1 MSTLDIFV
9 FTANPS
15 LAQLDACRKND
26 LHEVASFYGI
36 GVSTVLHKAELKAA
50 LVSGLVDKGILALQ
64 MSPSP
69 PELAEHGVAS

>member
-1 MSTLDIFV
+1 MSTLDISV

-36 GVSTVLHKAELKAA
+36 GVSTVLLKAA
-50 LVSGLVDKGILALQ
+50 LVSGLVDKGILAQ
-64 MSPSP
+64 ST
-69 PELAEHGVAS
+69 